1 LPSNKNGIFCDTT
14 SEMGDFYVKV
24 VIFRHTEFE
33 EAPVIPLIFMIHMKR
48 IEFIHSFLFSWVA
61 ELVPEITGSKKVI
74 IVSEGEKAITNA
86 ISKTWLNIPMFQCW
100 IYAW

>member
-1 LPSNKNGIFCDTT
+1 
-14 SEMGDFYVKV
+14 MGDFYVKV

-61 ELVPEITGSKKVI
+61 ELVPEITGSKNII